1 MFVVCYSQEECV
13 QRILKKFQGSNKP
26 FPLLSCGLKRT
37 VHRYRKFSTMKVYR
51 QIKILALF
59 LLQKIITMKQYI
71 ISLFMG
77 KVCCW
82 YLFLISPG
90 LILVQSSLLFSTL
103 GQFHQYGSPRSC
115 HAVASFLFPVS
126 FIYYFFSVLV
136 FLVRY
141 GNSVSGCWAESD
153 KIQFWTT
160 NRIITFHADL
170 TQQETVRPRLAL
182 WYTEQKKKN
191 SFK

>member
-1 MFVVCYSQEECV
+1 MIIMYSQPEPSFPFITQPAEEV
-13 QRILKKFQGSNKP
+13 VLKTRHPYWLRHHFSKVLNPLPPLNSLVWRLAGVSDDQSLLCSIMMKNVGENVCCLLFPRRMRTENSEKVSRKQQTLSPP
-26 FPLLSCGLKRT
+26 FLWSQKDCSSLYGKLC
-37 VHRYRKFSTMKVYR
+37 TMKVYR

-103 GQFHQYGSPRSC
+103 G
-115 HAVASFLFPVS
+115 
-126 FIYYFFSVLV
+126 
-136 FLVRY
+136 
-141 GNSVSGCWAESD
+141 
-153 KIQFWTT
+153 
-160 NRIITFHADL
+160 
-170 TQQETVRPRLAL
+170 
-182 WYTEQKKKN
+182 
-191 SFK
+191 